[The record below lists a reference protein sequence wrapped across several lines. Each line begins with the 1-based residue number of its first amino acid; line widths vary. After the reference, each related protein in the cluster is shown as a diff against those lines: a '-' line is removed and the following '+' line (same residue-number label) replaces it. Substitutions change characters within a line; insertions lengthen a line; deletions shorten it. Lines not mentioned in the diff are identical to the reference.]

1 MRTRVFSLVTGVA
14 LLLAVGPVTAHH
26 AFNSEFD
33 ANKPVKVRGTVSKV
47 EWINPHAWIHMDVK
61 KADGTVERWMFEAGT
76 PNTLMRRGL
85 TKNSLAIG
93 TEIVADGYQSK
104 DGICEP
110 VQSQRRDLR
119 YPTEPLCSW
128 ATAAAANSPNALRI
142 ALLRHCRGGPLPPG
156 SPLVPPSDLYV

>member
-1 MRTRVFSLVTGVA
+1 MRTKLLGIVA
-14 LLLAVGPVTAHH
+14 TVGLLAAVPVAAHH

-47 EWINPHAWIHMDVK
+47 EWINPHAWIHLDVK
-61 KADGTVERWMFEAGT
+61 KADGTVDKWMFEAGT

-104 DGICEP
+104 DGLCEP
-110 VQSQRRDLR
+110 SCRANGRDLTL
-119 YPTEPLCSW
+119 PDGQTLFLG
-128 ATAAAANSPNALRI
+128 ND
-142 ALLRHCRGGPLPPG
+142 GGQAR
-156 SPLVPPSDLYV
+156 

>member
-1 MRTRVFSLVTGVA
+1 MRTRFFSLVAGVG
-14 LLLAVGPVTAHH
+14 LLLAAGPVTAHH

-110 VQSQRRDLR
+110 ACRANGRDLTL
-119 YPTEPLCSW
+119 PDGTTLFLG
-128 ATAAAANSPNALRI
+128 NDGG
-142 ALLRHCRGGPLPPG
+142 RGQ
-156 SPLVPPSDLYV
+156 

>member
-1 MRTRVFSLVTGVA
+1 
-14 LLLAVGPVTAHH
+14 
-26 AFNSEFD
+26 
-33 ANKPVKVRGTVSKV
+33 VRGTVSKV

-110 VQSQRRDLR
+110 ACRANGRDLTLPDGTTLFLGNDGGR
-119 YPTEPLCSW
+119 GQEPENRPKPSCS
-128 ATAAAANSPNALRI
+128 TAGAAR
-142 ALLRHCRGGPLPPG
+142 CRPGSRTLPPCH
-156 SPLVPPSDLYV
+156 LYVYS

>member
-1 MRTRVFSLVTGVA
+1 MRTKLLGIVA
-14 LLLAVGPVTAHH
+14 SVGLFAAVPVAAHH

-33 ANKPVKVRGTVSKV
+33 ANKPVKVRGTVTKV
-47 EWINPHAWIHMDVK
+47 ERINPHAWIHMEVK
-61 KADGTVERWMFEAGT
+61 KADGTVEKWMFEAGT

-110 VQSQRRDLR
+110 A
-119 YPTEPLCSW
+119 CK
-128 ATAAAANSPNALRI
+128 ANGR
-142 ALLRHCRGGPLPPG
+142 
-156 SPLVPPSDLYV
+156 